1 MTANNDILLGYFD
14 SLLTPEPTESFVDQ
28 DSLSNMLAAVTD
40 APMAD
45 VYVAPLM
52 SDTIATGFRLIPLM
66 TPPTTTI
73 MTTIMTTA
81 LSLTMTFELLSLA
94 AKLGRGRIKTH
105 VMVACAGVIADG

>member
-28 DSLSNMLAAVTD
+28 DSLSNMLAAATD

-66 TPPTTTI
+66 TPPTTTV
-73 MTTIMTTA
+73 MTTA

-105 VMVACAGVIADG
+105 VMVVCAGVIADG